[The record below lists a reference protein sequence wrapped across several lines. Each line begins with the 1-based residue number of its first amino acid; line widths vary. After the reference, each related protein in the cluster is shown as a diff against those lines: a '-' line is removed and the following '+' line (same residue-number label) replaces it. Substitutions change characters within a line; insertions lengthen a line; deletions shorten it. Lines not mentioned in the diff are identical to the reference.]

1 MTDNRK
7 EVVPDRP
14 SLGQHNSAPPPT
26 THAAGAAPVL
36 TEAERIAM
44 RFIPDI
50 VWEVRDEYEARRG
63 SRVEDRSAK
72 REELAV
78 AINNLCRL
86 ARAKQCRE
94 DAGVVEAKSQGEVRG
109 IIVDPSV
116 PLPDRQKWFA
126 DQQTHRIAN
135 EVSTALLL
143 DAAATIR
150 ARAAKL
156 EKLP

>member
-1 MTDNRK
+1 MASHKRRLRADPPSVGDRVRLRGRSPTG
-7 EVVPDRP
+7 VVTLVNPETKWVTR
-14 SLGQHNSAPPPT
+14 
-26 THAAGAAPVL
+26 
-36 TEAERIAM
+36 

-50 VWEVRDEYEARRG
+50 VWEVKDEYEARRG

-126 DQQTHRIAN
+126 DQQTHRSAN